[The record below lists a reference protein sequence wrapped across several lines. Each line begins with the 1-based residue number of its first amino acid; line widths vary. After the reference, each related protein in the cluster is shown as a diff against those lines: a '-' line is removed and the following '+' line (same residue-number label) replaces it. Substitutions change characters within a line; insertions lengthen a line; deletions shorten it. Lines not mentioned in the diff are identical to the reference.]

1 MDVLLAQDV
10 PPKQASKGGAE
21 GGAEGAVVD
30 AEGHGVDGGPEV
42 ALGDGCAVEVMDDFP
57 GLDDA

>member
-10 PPKQASKGGAE
+10 PPEQAGQRSAE
-21 GGAEGAVVD
+21 SGAEGAVVD

-42 ALGDGCAVEVMDDFP
+42 TLGDGRAVEVVDDFP